1 MGKNSKE
8 TALVTG
14 ASSGIG
20 KETAVRLAEK
30 GFHVIAAARR
40 LDRLEELAGRH
51 ENITPKQ
58 VDLSDPADREA
69 FCRHLTQL
77 PQPVDVLVNNAGYAT
92 RGVLEDVSQEK
103 IKRLFEVNL
112 FALIHVTQ
120 ACLPAMRKNRKG
132 RIVNVS
138 SIVGKFSFP
147 GSSVYAASKY
157 AVEGITDGLRI
168 ELAPFGIQ
176 VVAIRPGAIAT
187 EFGQVAE
194 QMTGDL
200 LATTDGD
207 YRPFYQTAKAATEK
221 IFAEEPPGSPDPI
234 AELIVEAVL
243 AKKPKAVYAGGSKSA
258 EFLGKRAELDDD
270 RFFAFMLERFNL
282 SGLKI

>member
-1 MGKNSKE
+1 MGQNQTK

-20 KETAVRLAEK
+20 KETALGLAEK
-30 GFHVIAAARR
+30 EFHVIAAARR
-40 LDRLEELAGRH
+40 LEKLEELAQQNP
-51 ENITPKQ
+51 NITPRQ
-58 VDLSDPADREA
+58 VDLSDPADRQA
-69 FCRHLTQL
+69 FCGYLSAL
-77 PQPVDVLVNNAGYAT
+77 PEPLAVLVNNAGYST
-92 RGVLEDVSQEK
+92 RGVLEDVSLEK

-120 ACLPAMRKNRKG
+120 ACIPAMRRNRSG
-132 RIVNVS
+132 IIVNVS

-168 ELAPFGIQ
+168 ELAPFGIR

-200 LATTDGD
+200 MATGDPD
-207 YRPFYQTAKAATEK
+207 YRTFYQTTKAATEE
-221 IFAEEPPGSPDPI
+221 IWADEPPSPP
-234 AELIVEAVL
+234 ELIADLIVAAIL
-243 AKKPKAVYAGGSKSA
+243 ADRPRTVYAGGSKSDL
-258 EFLGKRAELDDD
+258 FLGKRAELDDD
-270 RFFAFMLERFNL
+270 GFFRFMLERFKL
-282 SGLKI
+282 TGMKL